1 MILTIPTATLTAV
14 QERDP
19 DGWAVIADELLD
31 LYGLG
36 QPGIHDLDGV
46 ETAAWSHHSI
56 GEDEIA
62 DISEAIA
69 ALLAADPVPADDS
82 VEGRAEARRRARV
95 AMRRAERQA
104 ERREDRV
111 AERRAE
117 RQAKRVERRK
127 TARQLWRQAERQAQR
142 AAERRG
148 DPAPASW
155 GELDDQ
161 DEDVIDEWLLK
172 AANSLGQADVTGR
185 LTL

>member
-1 MILTIPTATLTAV
+1 MILTIPTATLTAA

-19 DGWAVIADELLD
+19 DGWAAIADELLD

-69 ALLAADPVPADDS
+69 ALLAADPVKADDTA
-82 VEGRAEARRRARV
+82 EGRAEARRRARV

-104 ERREDRV
+104 ERRE
-111 AERRAE
+111 ERIAE
-117 RQAKRVERRK
+117 RQAERKAKRVERRK

-142 AAERRG
+142 VAERRG
-148 DPAPASW
+148 DPVPEPW

-161 DEDVIDEWLLK
+161 SDEIIDEWLLK

>member
-1 MILTIPTATLTAV
+1 MILTIPTATLALAV
-14 QERDP
+14 ERDP

-69 ALLAADPVPADDS
+69 ALLAADPVPADDTA
-82 VEGRAEARRRARV
+82 EGRAEARRRARV

-104 ERREDRV
+104 ERRADRV

-117 RQAKRVERRK
+117 RQAKRVERRQ

-142 AAERRG
+142 VAERRG
-148 DPAPASW
+148 EPAPAPW

>member
-1 MILTIPTATLTAV
+1 MILTIPTATLALAV
-14 QERDP
+14 ERDP

-69 ALLAADPVPADDS
+69 ALLAADPVPADVT

-117 RQAKRVERRK
+117 RKAKRVERRQ
-127 TARQLWRQAERQAQR
+127 TARQLWRTAERQAQR
-142 AAERRG
+142 VAERRG
-148 DPAPASW
+148 EPVPAPW

-161 DEDVIDEWLLK
+161 DDNVIDEWLLK
-172 AANSLGQADVTGR
+172 AANSLGQADVSGR
-185 LTL
+185 VSL